1 MAHIED
7 ELKALLNLTRINYK
21 DVIDSSPYSFK
32 ELQEKSRITDIRIW
46 RQFLV
51 AFGRLQGMTVMNAG
65 SLVNQDHSTVI
76 HAVKC
81 LNSRLRSNQYPEY
94 LEVLNTIKYHIQV
107 NISSSED
114 TNINEMNCLVLMD
127 HLISKKYEYANVN

>member
-21 DVIDSSPYSFK
+21 DVIDSSPYTFK
-32 ELQEKSRITDIRIW
+32 ELQEKSRKTDIRIW

-51 AFGRLQGMTVMNAG
+51 AFGRLQGMTVTNAG
-65 SLVNQDHSTVI
+65 NLVRQDHSTVI
-76 HAVKC
+76 HAVYC

-114 TNINEMNCLVLMD
+114 TNINEMNCLILLD
-127 HLISKKYEYANVN
+127 HLIAKKYANIN

>member
-1 MAHIED
+1 MAHIEYD
-7 ELKALLNLTRINYK
+7 LKQLLNLTRINYK

-32 ELQEKSRITDIRIW
+32 ELQEKSRVTDIRIW

-65 SLVNQDHSTVI
+65 KLVNQDHVTVI

-94 LEVLNTIKYHIQV
+94 LKVFEEIKYHIEQ
-107 NISSSED
+107 NISSND
-114 TNINEMNCLVLMD
+114 DMNVNEMNCLVLMD
-127 HLISKKYEYANVN
+127 HLIAKKYADIN

>member
-7 ELKALLNLTRINYK
+7 ELKQLLNLTRINYK

-32 ELQEKSRITDIRIW
+32 ELQEKSRVTDIRIW

-65 SLVNQDHSTVI
+65 KLVNQDHVTVI

-81 LNSRLRSNQYPEY
+81 LNLRLRSNQYPEY
-94 LEVLNTIKYHIQV
+94 LQVFEEIKYHIEQ
-107 NISSSED
+107 NIASSED
-114 TNINEMNCLVLMD
+114 ININEMNCLVLMD
-127 HLISKKYEYANVN
+127 HLIAKKYANIN

>member
-7 ELKALLNLTRINYK
+7 ELKQLLNLTRINYK
-21 DVIDSSPYSFK
+21 DVVDASPYSFK
-32 ELQEKSRITDIRIW
+32 ELQEKSRVTDIRIW

-65 SLVNQDHSTVI
+65 KLVNQDHVTVI

-94 LEVLNTIKYHIQV
+94 LQVFEDIKYHIEQ
-107 NISSSED
+107 NIASSED
-114 TNINEMNCLVLMD
+114 MNINEMNCLVLMD
-127 HLISKKYEYANVN
+127 HLIAKKYANIN

>member
-1 MAHIED
+1 MAHIEE
-7 ELKALLNLTRINYK
+7 ELKALMKLTRINYK
-21 DVIDSSPYSFK
+21 DVIDSSPYTFK
-32 ELQEKSRITDIRIW
+32 ELQGKSRKTDIRIW

-51 AFGRLQGMTVMNAG
+51 AFGRLQGMTITDSG

-76 HAVKC
+76 HAVYC

-114 TNINEMNCLVLMD
+114 MNINEMNCLILLD
-127 HLISKKYEYANVN
+127 HLISKKYANIN

>member
-21 DVIDSSPYSFK
+21 DVIDSSPYTFK

-51 AFGRLQGMTVMNAG
+51 AFARLQGMTVMNAG
-65 SLVNQDHSTVI
+65 KLVNQDHVTVI

-81 LNSRLRSNQYPEY
+81 VYSRLNSNQYPEY
-94 LEVLNTIKYHIQV
+94 LEVLNDIKYHIEQ
-107 NISSSED
+107 NIASSED
-114 TNINEMNCLVLMD
+114 MNINEMNCLVLLD